1 MPYRRLP
8 NTYKARL
15 AALEKAVAM
24 EHECDVDKQAAS
36 YKTLNEAR
44 VLLRRFKSAVGQFQY
59 CYTAQAEANRQYQS
73 HLKTA
78 RLYISHFIQ
87 VLNLAVLRNEV
98 RKEHKLFYGLDPE
111 DFAVPELTGEK
122 HILVWGERLIEGER
136 ERVSHGGAPIYNP
149 TIAKVT
155 VHYDIFKEAY
165 REQQNYK
172 LNTTRSQSG
181 LDALRE
187 EADRIILDLWNQVET
202 YYADLPAE
210 IRLNRCRAYG
220 VVYYYRSGEKRPEDD

>member
-8 NTYKARL
+8 NTDKARL

-44 VLLRRFKSAVGQFQY
+44 VLLRRFKSAVEQFQY

-98 RKEHKLFYGLDPE
+98 VRNTNCF
-111 DFAVPELTGEK
+111 TGSTPK
-122 HILVWGERLIEGER
+122 ILPCP
-136 ERVSHGGAPIYNP
+136 S
-149 TIAKVT
+149 
-155 VHYDIFKEAY
+155 
-165 REQQNYK
+165 
-172 LNTTRSQSG
+172 
-181 LDALRE
+181 
-187 EADRIILDLWNQVET
+187 
-202 YYADLPAE
+202 
-210 IRLNRCRAYG
+210 
-220 VVYYYRSGEKRPEDD
+220 

>member
-8 NTYKARL
+8 NTDKARL

-44 VLLRRFKSAVGQFQY
+44 VLLRRFKSAVEQFQY

-87 VLNLAVLRNEV
+87 VLNLAVLRNGSTFSFGENV
-98 RKEHKLFYGLDPE
+98 SSRGNANGCRMEARLFITLRSRK
-111 DFAVPELTGEK
+111 
-122 HILVWGERLIEGER
+122 
-136 ERVSHGGAPIYNP
+136 
-149 TIAKVT
+149 
-155 VHYDIFKEAY
+155 
-165 REQQNYK
+165 
-172 LNTTRSQSG
+172 
-181 LDALRE
+181 
-187 EADRIILDLWNQVET
+187 
-202 YYADLPAE
+202 
-210 IRLNRCRAYG
+210 
-220 VVYYYRSGEKRPEDD
+220 

>member
-1 MPYRRLP
+1 MCIRDR
-8 NTYKARL
+8 
-15 AALEKAVAM
+15 
-24 EHECDVDKQAAS
+24 
-36 YKTLNEAR
+36 
-44 VLLRRFKSAVGQFQY
+44 
-59 CYTAQAEANRQYQS
+59 AEANRQYQS

>member
-8 NTYKARL
+8 NTDKARL

-44 VLLRRFKSAVGQFQY
+44 VLLRRFKSAVEQFQY
-59 CYTAQAEANRQYQS
+59 CYTAQAEANRQYQT

-98 RKEHKLFYGLDPE
+98 RKEHKLFYGLRR
-111 DFAVPELTGEK
+111 FCRA
-122 HILVWGERLIEGER
+122 R
-136 ERVSHGGAPIYNP
+136 
-149 TIAKVT
+149 
-155 VHYDIFKEAY
+155 
-165 REQQNYK
+165 
-172 LNTTRSQSG
+172 
-181 LDALRE
+181 
-187 EADRIILDLWNQVET
+187 ADRRE
-202 YYADLPAE
+202 AHS
-210 IRLNRCRAYG
+210 RLGRTSHRGGTRTGVAWRRAYL
-220 VVYYYRSGEKRPEDD
+220 

>member
-8 NTYKARL
+8 NTDKARL

-44 VLLRRFKSAVGQFQY
+44 VLLRRFKSAVEQFQY

-98 RKEHKLFYGLDPE
+98 RKE
-111 DFAVPELTGEK
+111 
-122 HILVWGERLIEGER
+122 
-136 ERVSHGGAPIYNP
+136 
-149 TIAKVT
+149 
-155 VHYDIFKEAY
+155 
-165 REQQNYK
+165 QQVF
-172 LNTTRSQSG
+172 
-181 LDALRE
+181 LRARPRRFCRAR
-187 EADRIILDLWNQVET
+187 ADRRE
-202 YYADLPAE
+202 AHS
-210 IRLNRCRAYG
+210 RLGRTSHRGGTRTGVAWRRAYL
-220 VVYYYRSGEKRPEDD
+220 

>member
-8 NTYKARL
+8 NTDKARL
-15 AALEKAVAM
+15 TALEKAVAM

-44 VLLRRFKSAVGQFQY
+44 ALLRRFKSAVGQFQY

-111 DFAVPELTGEK
+111 DFAVP
-122 HILVWGERLIEGER
+122 
-136 ERVSHGGAPIYNP
+136 
-149 TIAKVT
+149 
-155 VHYDIFKEAY
+155 
-165 REQQNYK
+165 
-172 LNTTRSQSG
+172 
-181 LDALRE
+181 
-187 EADRIILDLWNQVET
+187 
-202 YYADLPAE
+202 
-210 IRLNRCRAYG
+210 
-220 VVYYYRSGEKRPEDD
+220 

>member
-8 NTYKARL
+8 NTDKARI

-24 EHECDVDKQAAS
+24 EHACDVEHQAAS

-44 VLLRRFKSAVGQFQY
+44 VLLRRFKSAVEQFQY
-59 CYTAQAEANRQYQS
+59 CYTAQAEANRRYQE

-87 VLNLAVLRNEV
+87 VLNLAVVRNEV
-98 RKEHKLFYGLDPE
+98 RKEHKLFYGLDPD
-111 DFAVPELTGEK
+111 DFAVPDLTSEK
-122 HILVWGERLIEGER
+122 HILMWGERLIEGER
-136 ERVSHGGAPIYNP
+136 ERLSHGGAPIYNP
-149 TIAKVT
+149 TIAKVS
-155 VHYDIFKEAY
+155 VHYDIFKDAY

-187 EADRIILDLWNQVET
+187 EADRIILDLWNQVEAF
-202 YYADLPAE
+202 YAALPPAA
-210 IRLNRCRAYG
+210 RLARCRDYG
-220 VVYYYRSGEKRPEDD
+220 IVYYYRSGEKRPEND

>member
-8 NTYKARL
+8 NTDKARL

-44 VLLRRFKSAVGQFQY
+44 VLLRRFKSAVEQFQY

-98 RKEHKLFYGLDPE
+98 RKEHKLFYGLDP
-111 DFAVPELTGEK
+111 
-122 HILVWGERLIEGER
+122 
-136 ERVSHGGAPIYNP
+136 
-149 TIAKVT
+149 
-155 VHYDIFKEAY
+155 
-165 REQQNYK
+165 
-172 LNTTRSQSG
+172 
-181 LDALRE
+181 
-187 EADRIILDLWNQVET
+187 
-202 YYADLPAE
+202 
-210 IRLNRCRAYG
+210 
-220 VVYYYRSGEKRPEDD
+220 

>member
-8 NTYKARL
+8 NTDKARI
-15 AALEKAVAM
+15 AALEKAVSM
-24 EHECDVDKQAAS
+24 EHAYDVEHQAAS

-44 VLLRRFKSAVGQFQY
+44 AFVRRFKNAVERFQY
-59 CYTAQAEANRQYQS
+59 CYTTQADANRRYQE

-87 VLNLAVLRNEV
+87 VLNLAVVRNEV
-98 RKEHKLFYGLDPE
+98 RKEHKLFYGLDPD
-111 DFAVPELTGEK
+111 DFTVPDLTNEK

-136 ERVSHGGAPIYNP
+136 ERLSHGGAPIYNP
-149 TIAKVT
+149 TIAKVA
-155 VHYDIFKEAY
+155 VHYDIFKDAY

-187 EADRIILDLWNQVET
+187 EADHIILDLWNQVEA
-202 YYADLPAE
+202 YYGSLPPVE
-210 IRLNRCRAYG
+210 RLSRCQAYG
-220 VVYYYRSGEKRPEDD
+220 IVYYYRNGEKRPEP

>member
-8 NTYKARL
+8 NTDKARL

-44 VLLRRFKSAVGQFQY
+44 ALLRRFKSAVEQFQY

-122 HILVWGERLIEGER
+122 HILVWGERLIEGNANGCR
-136 ERVSHGGAPIYNP
+136 
-149 TIAKVT
+149 T
-155 VHYDIFKEAY
+155 EAH
-165 REQQNYK
+165 
-172 LNTTRSQSG
+172 LFITLRS
-181 LDALRE
+181 R
-187 EADRIILDLWNQVET
+187 
-202 YYADLPAE
+202 
-210 IRLNRCRAYG
+210 
-220 VVYYYRSGEKRPEDD
+220 K

>member
-8 NTYKARL
+8 NTDKARL

-44 VLLRRFKSAVGQFQY
+44 ALLRRFKSAVEQFQY

-98 RKEHKLFYGLDPE
+98 RKEHKLFYGLAPE
-111 DFAVPELTGEK
+111 DFAVP
-122 HILVWGERLIEGER
+122 ERLIEGER

>member
-1 MPYRRLP
+1 
-8 NTYKARL
+8 
-15 AALEKAVAM
+15 M

-44 VLLRRFKSAVGQFQY
+44 ALLRRFKSAVGQFQY

-78 RLYISHFIQ
+78 RVYISHFIQ

-187 EADRIILDLWNQVET
+187 EADRIILDLWNQVEA

-210 IRLNRCRAYG
+210 IRLKRCRAYG